1 MPTRPPG
8 SVGPF
13 RAPRLGEWTVYDV
26 ERLLAEQGPAFPDRA
41 DELRAYL
48 DSFREVAAP
57 GGRLPGGVEAV
68 MEDVFRDLIERAAE
82 RAR

>member
-8 SVGPF
+8 SAGPF
-13 RAPRLGEWTVYDV
+13 RPPRLGEWTVYDV

-68 MEDVFRDLIERAAE
+68 MEDVFRDLIERATKG
-82 RAR
+82 